1 MLEAGATIAQ
11 TAAATGFADQSH
23 LHRHF
28 KRTLGLTPA
37 KYQQRFNG
45 GPEKHGGTIAR
56 PTATAPDDPQG
67 QDRTASHGR
76 MMTS

>member
-11 TAAATGFADQSH
+11 AAAATGFADQSH

-28 KRTLGLTPA
+28 QRSLGLTPA

-45 GPEKHGGTIAR
+45 GPRAVLSR
-56 PTATAPDDPQG
+56 PVG
-67 QDRTASHGR
+67 LGSG
-76 MMTS
+76 